1 MIHDLRH
8 IRAFL
13 ALARAGSFTRA
24 AAELHMSQP
33 TLTVQIQ
40 QLETAV
46 GVKLFDRSKR
56 HVALTQAGR
65 DLLVPL
71 ERILIDIEAIAASTD
86 ELLAHRRGLV
96 TVAALPSV
104 AAGLLPRA
112 IRKLSESY
120 PGITVRVFD
129 GVASTVAAMV
139 KAGQVDFGIS
149 SQTYGDRELASHVL
163 IMDRLCAVVATDH
176 ALAKKRSM
184 TLHELARH
192 PLILMVKDSSSRQIV
207 DLAFNREGLVS
218 NVAYETT
225 YGTTV
230 AGLAQAGLGRRHP
243 ARVDGRP
250 DPPASAAHPRRGT
263 DAPHQHHHARRPVA
277 VTHRRQVQ
285 ADSGRI
291 RWQCR
296 CIDRSGRFRCLW
308 PSLGHLSDEQG
319 SATRLIHD
327 RTRLTTCY
335 AGD

>member
-1 MIHDLRH
+1 
-8 IRAFL
+8 
-13 ALARAGSFTRA
+13 
-24 AAELHMSQP
+24 MSQP

-46 GVKLFDRSKR
+46 GVKLFDRNKR

-71 ERILIDIEAIAASTD
+71 ERILIDVEAIAANTN

-112 IRKLSESY
+112 IRKLSEAY

-139 KAGQVDFGIS
+139 KGGQVDFGIS
-149 SQTYGDRELASHVL
+149 SQTYGDRELTSHVL
-163 IMDRLCAVVATDH
+163 FMDRLCAVVAPTH
-176 ALAKKRSM
+176 PLARKRSM
-184 TLHELARH
+184 TLHELAKH

-230 AGLAQAGLGRRHP
+230 AGLARAGLGVGILPESMARPSRLHQLQIRGGALTRRIGIIIH
-243 ARVDGRP
+243 AGRSLSP
-250 DPPASAAHPRRGT
+250 TADKLKQT
-263 DAPHQHHHARRPVA
+263 LQQVA
-277 VTHRRQVQ
+277 N
-285 ADSGRI
+285 G
-291 RWQCR
+291 
-296 CIDRSGRFRCLW
+296 
-308 PSLGHLSDEQG
+308 
-319 SATRLIHD
+319 
-327 RTRLTTCY
+327 
-335 AGD
+335 

>member
-1 MIHDLRH
+1 MIHDVRH

-40 QLETAV
+40 QLEDAV

-71 ERILIDIEAIAASTD
+71 ERILLDVEAIASSTE
-86 ELLAHRRGLV
+86 ELLEHRRGLV

-112 IRKLSESY
+112 IKKLAGEY
-120 PGITVRVFD
+120 PGITVRVHD
-129 GVASTVAAMV
+129 GVAVTVAAMV

-149 SQTYGDRELASHVL
+149 SQTYGDRELTSQVL
-163 IMDRLCAVVATDH
+163 MMDRLCAVVAQTH
-176 ALAKKRSM
+176 PLAKKRSM
-184 TLHELARH
+184 TLHELSKH

-225 YGTTV
+225 YGTSV
-230 AGLAQAGLGRRHP
+230 AGMAMAGLGVGILP
-243 ARVDGRP
+243 E
-250 DPPASAAHPRRGT
+250 SMAAPSRL
-263 DAPHQHHHARRPVA
+263 HQL
-277 VTHRRQVQ
+277 
-285 ADSGRI
+285 RI
-291 RWQCR
+291 RGEAMTR
-296 CIDRSGRFRCLW
+296 RISIIMRAGRSLSPTADRLKQT
-308 PSLGHLSDEQG
+308 LEQVV
-319 SATRLIHD
+319 RH
-327 RTRLTTCY
+327 
-335 AGD
+335 

>member
-24 AAELHMSQP
+24 AAELHMAQP

-40 QLETAV
+40 QLEDAV

-71 ERILIDIEAIAASTD
+71 ERILLDVEAIASSTE
-86 ELLAHRRGLV
+86 ELLEHRRGLV

-112 IRKLSESY
+112 IKKLAGEY
-120 PGITVRVFD
+120 PGITVRVHD
-129 GVASTVAAMV
+129 GVAVTVAAMV

-149 SQTYGDRELASHVL
+149 SQTYGDRELTSQVL
-163 IMDRLCAVVATDH
+163 MMDRLCAVVARTH
-176 ALAKKRSM
+176 PLAKKRSM
-184 TLHELARH
+184 TLHELSKH

-225 YGTTV
+225 YGTSV
-230 AGLAQAGLGRRHP
+230 AGMAMAGLGVGILP
-243 ARVDGRP
+243 E
-250 DPPASAAHPRRGT
+250 SMAAPS
-263 DAPHQHHHARRPVA
+263 PLHQL
-277 VTHRRQVQ
+277 
-285 ADSGRI
+285 RI
-291 RWQCR
+291 RGEAMTR
-296 CIDRSGRFRCLW
+296 RISIITRAGRSLSPTADRLKQT
-308 PSLGHLSDEQG
+308 LEQVV
-319 SATRLIHD
+319 RH
-327 RTRLTTCY
+327 
-335 AGD
+335 

>member
-1 MIHDLRH
+1 VIHDLRH

-40 QLETAV
+40 QFESAL
-46 GVKLFDRSKR
+46 GIKLFDRNKR

-71 ERILIDIEAIAASTD
+71 ERILIDVEAITTSAE
-86 ELLAHRRGLV
+86 ELLEHRRGLV

-120 PGITVRVFD
+120 PGISVRVYD

-139 KAGQVDFGIS
+139 KTGQVDFGIT
-149 SQTYGDRELASHVL
+149 SQTYGDRELTSQVL
-163 IMDRLCAVVATDH
+163 IMDRLCAVVAAAH
-176 ALAKKRSM
+176 PLAKKRSM
-184 TLHELARH
+184 SLRELAKH

-207 DLAFNREGLVS
+207 DMAFDREGLVS
-218 NVAYETT
+218 NVAYEAT

-230 AGLAQAGLGRRHP
+230 AGMAHAGLGVGVLP
-243 ARVDGRP
+243 E
-250 DPPASAAHPRRGT
+250 SMAAPSRL
-263 DAPHQHHHARRPVA
+263 HQL
-277 VTHRRQVQ
+277 
-285 ADSGRI
+285 RI
-291 RWQCR
+291 RGEALTR
-296 CIDRSGRFRCLW
+296 RIGIIMRAGRSLSPTADRLKQLLEELAPR
-308 PSLGHLSDEQG
+308 PS
-319 SATRLIHD
+319 
-327 RTRLTTCY
+327 
-335 AGD
+335 

>member
-8 IRAFL
+8 IRAYL

-24 AAELHMSQP
+24 ATELHMSQP

-40 QLETAV
+40 QLEAAV

-71 ERILIDIEAIAASTD
+71 ERILIDVEAIATSTE
-86 ELLAHRRGLV
+86 ELLEHRRGLV

-112 IRKLSESY
+112 IRTLSESS
-120 PGITVRVFD
+120 PGITVRVYD

-149 SQTYGDRELASHVL
+149 SQTYGDRELTSHVL
-163 IMDRLCAVVATDH
+163 LMDRLCAVVATTH
-176 ALAKKRSM
+176 PLARKRSM
-184 TLHELARH
+184 TLHELAKH

-207 DLAFNREGLVS
+207 DLAFDREGLVS

-230 AGLAQAGLGRRHP
+230 AGLAQAGLGIGILPESMAGPSRL
-243 ARVDGRP
+243 
-250 DPPASAAHPRRGT
+250 
-263 DAPHQHHHARRPVA
+263 HQL
-277 VTHRRQVQ
+277 
-285 ADSGRI
+285 RI
-291 RWQCR
+291 RGEALTR
-296 CIDRSGRFRCLW
+296 RISIIVRAGRS
-308 PSLGHLSDEQG
+308 LSPTADKLKQTLE
-319 SATRLIHD
+319 SVVAH
-327 RTRLTTCY
+327 
-335 AGD
+335 